1 MITEKKLDN
10 RSTHRKS
17 IIEKT
22 EEKRNFDE
30 EMKLKR
36 LQKEKD
42 QIDDECTF
50 KPVISKYARSKHNRN
65 NFQEDEVKWLQQKR
79 ARDAQRAVEKAEED
93 CPFKPKILK
102 RRRALDV
109 TSTISNMP
117 IGDRL
122 YQKALQKYQQVTEH
136 SPTARSTTP
145 TPRSPISSPPKPVT
159 PMSKPTSR
167 QQPVIAKTPQMS
179 VTDSNII
186 KFESDDAFRQSRSNP
201 YSFRPADVNPYAYD
215 ADDVPPVMF
224 ADDDGDPY
232 SMAPIAKLQTEEIKY
247 EKEEKAGTLSESV
260 PCRAE
265 HEMIDRSRSRCGDQ
279 DEDGDQDQDEDGD
292 QDQDEDGDQDQDEDG
307 DGDSVGDEDEDGIRV
322 GIRDGIIDG
331 DEDGDEDGI
340 RDGQSKPKS
349 SSLIE
354 SFDDSNEISDV
365 EDDKPETK
373 SAWAE
378 KGQFRRSTIKEL
390 FMSLYNEEAE

>member
-50 KPVISKYARSKHNRN
+50 KPVITKYARSKHNRN

-102 RRRALDV
+102 RRRAPDV
-109 TSTISNMP
+109 TSTISKMP

-167 QQPVIAKTPQMS
+167 QQSVIAKTPHMS
-179 VTDSNII
+179 VADSSII
-186 KFESDDAFRQSRSNP
+186 KFESDDAFRQIRSNP

-215 ADDVPPVMF
+215 ADDVPPVML
-224 ADDDGDPY
+224 ADDDDDPY
-232 SMAPIAKLQTEEIKY
+232 SMAAIVKLQPEVVKY
-247 EKEEKAGTLSESV
+247 EKEEAGTLSELM
-260 PCRAE
+260 PCKAE
-265 HEMIDRSRSRCGDQ
+265 HEMTDRSRSRYGFGDEDKDEDRDGDEDRDRDEDGIG
-279 DEDGDQDQDEDGD
+279 DEDGDEDGIR
-292 QDQDEDGDQDQDEDG
+292 DE
-307 DGDSVGDEDEDGIRV
+307 DEDEDGIRI

-354 SFDDSNEISDV
+354 SFDDSNEISEV
-365 EDDKPETK
+365 EDDKAQTK
-373 SAWAE
+373 SAWTE

-390 FMSLYNEEAE
+390 FMSLYNEETG